1 MPRIL
6 PHASHSRD
14 ANVSTEDPSARTEFH
29 LRLRVG
35 GAQADEVLAKVRVP
49 VGPVRPVDL
58 LPVLQGL
65 ADALVDAAIEAV
77 RREGKAV
84 SCRAGCGA
92 CCRQLVPISHTEA
105 HGLAAVVAGLPEDRR
120 GQIVERFREVAAALR
135 ARGLLD
141 RIEAGPR
148 QTDPDETGRLARDYF
163 KAQVACPFLED
174 ESCSIYA
181 DRPLSCR
188 EYLVTT
194 PAVRCRNPDSNVIEK
209 VPLYAKPTRILFR
222 FDDGEGNGELRWLPL
237 ALALEWAA
245 AQDPAGQVTLPGE
258 GMFQHFLQRLA
269 EQGRGE

>member
-1 MPRIL
+1 
-6 PHASHSRD
+6 
-14 ANVSTEDPSARTEFH
+14 
-29 LRLRVG
+29 
-35 GAQADEVLAKVRVP
+35 
-49 VGPVRPVDL
+49 
-58 LPVLQGL
+58 
-65 ADALVDAAIEAV
+65 LVDAAIEAV

-92 CCRQLVPISHTEA
+92 CCRQLVPISQSEA
-105 HGLAAVVAGLPEDRR
+105 HGLAAVVAGLPEGRR
-120 GQIVERFREVAAALR
+120 GQIIERFRKAAAALS

-141 RIEAGPR
+141 RLEAAPR
-148 QTDPDETGRLARDYF
+148 QTDPDEMGRLARDYF

-194 PAVRCRNPDSNVIEK
+194 PAARCRDPDSNVIEK

-222 FDDGEGNGELRWLPL
+222 FDDGEGNGALCWLPF

-245 AQDPAGQVTLPGE
+245 AQDPAAQRRLPGDQ
-258 GMFQHFLQRLA
+258 MFQDFLQRLA
-269 EQGRGE
+269 EQGRDQ